1 VDDDTR
7 RVRSAAFA
15 AVADVYERTRP
26 GYPDPAVEWLLG
38 TEPQR
43 VLELGAGTGKL
54 TRSLV
59 ARGHIVVATDPSAPM
74 LAELTRTGLPVRT
87 TVARAEHLPF
97 AGQSFD
103 AVVVA
108 QAFHWFDPA
117 AALPEIARVLRPRGT
132 LAVVWNLRDGSVPW
146 VRRLTELLRDSENDA
161 TGRMYGSSDEP
172 ASMGV
177 VEASPLF
184 GEVESTRHRFWQQL
198 DLAGLLGLVQSRS
211 GVALLGGEE
220 RRELVR
226 KVEALYAEYGRDRQ
240 GMRLPY
246 VTHSFR
252 TTAAPPPP
260 PPPAP
265 PGGTDDDDLLFDFR

>member
-7 RVRSAAFA
+7 RVRSAAFS

-26 GYPDPAVEWLLG
+26 GYPDPAVDWLLG
-38 TEPQR
+38 TEPKR

-59 ARGHIVVATDPSAPM
+59 ARGHTVVATDPSAPM
-74 LAELTRTGLPVRT
+74 LAELTRAGLPVRT
-87 TVARAEHLPF
+87 TVAGAEHLPF
-97 AGQSFD
+97 AAQSFD

-108 QAFHWFDPA
+108 QAFHWFDLA
-117 AALPEIARVLRPRGT
+117 SALPEIARVLRPRGT

-146 VRRLTELLRDSENDA
+146 VRRLTELLRNSENDA

-172 ASMGV
+172 ASMSV

-184 GEVESTRHRFWQQL
+184 REVE
-198 DLAGLLGLVQSRS
+198 SRS
-211 GVALLGGEE
+211 GVALLGGDE
-220 RRELVR
+220 RRELIR

-252 TTAAPPPP
+252 TAAA

-265 PGGTDDDDLLFDFR
+265 PPEPSGGTDDDALLFDFR

>member
-1 VDDDTR
+1 MDDDTR
-7 RVRSAAFA
+7 RVRSAAFS

-38 TEPQR
+38 IEPKR

-59 ARGHIVVATDPSAPM
+59 ARGHTVVATDPSAPM
-74 LAELTRTGLPVRT
+74 LAELTRAGLPVRT
-87 TVARAEHLPF
+87 TVAGAEHLPF
-97 AGQSFD
+97 AAQSFD
-103 AVVVA
+103 AVVVS
-108 QAFHWFDPA
+108 QAFHWFDLA
-117 AALPEIARVLRPRGT
+117 SALPEIARVLRPRGT

-146 VRRLTELLRDSENDA
+146 VRRLTELLRNSENDA

-172 ASMGV
+172 ASVSV

-198 DLAGLLGLVQSRS
+198 DLAGLVGLVESRS
-211 GVALLGGEE
+211 GVALLGGDE
-220 RRELVR
+220 RRELIR

-252 TTAAPPPP
+252 TTAAPPAAPP
-260 PPPAP
+260 PEP
-265 PGGTDDDDLLFDFR
+265 PGGTDDDALLFDFR